1 MLQYLKIENLAL
13 LKSLTLEFD
22 KGFSVVTGETG
33 AGKSVLLGALNLLSG
48 ARSNKMIRQGSDRLS
63 VEAVCF
69 SLRAMVLMLF
79 LAELDLPV
87 CDEGSLI
94 LYQKLRHTKMSKIR
108 INGSLYLEPVENFKG
123 VLD

>member
-13 LKSLTLEFD
+13 LKSMTLEFD

-48 ARSNKMIRQGSDRLS
+48 ARSNKEMIRQGSERLS
-63 VEAVCF
+63 VEA
-69 SLRAMVLMLF
+69 SLFFPESDGIDAVLE
-79 LAELDLPV
+79 ELDLPV

-94 LYQKLRHTKMSKIR
+94 LYR
-108 INGSLYLEPVENFKG
+108 SL
-123 VLD
+123 

>member
-33 AGKSVLLGALNLLSG
+33 AGRVFYWRFKPSSG
-48 ARSNKMIRQGSDRLS
+48 ARSNKEMIRQGSIGS
-63 VEAVCF
+63 VLRPVCF

-79 LAELDLPV
+79 
-87 CDEGSLI
+87 
-94 LYQKLRHTKMSKIR
+94 
-108 INGSLYLEPVENFKG
+108 
-123 VLD
+123 

>member
-48 ARSNKMIRQGSDRLS
+48 ARSNKEMIRQRSNGSVLRQFVFPESDAID
-63 VEAVCF
+63 AV
-69 SLRAMVLMLF
+69 

-94 LYQKLRHTKMSKIR
+94 LYRSLDASKMSKFASM
-108 INGSLYLEPVENFKG
+108 GSLATLSQLK
-123 VLD
+123 L